1 MSAGTFGIIS
11 PHPPIMVESVGG
23 SRASV
28 TSASIDALH
37 TVAGALAAFD
47 PDTVVIMS
55 PHSPAFADAFLI
67 DTAPRTTGSFA
78 QFGAPSA
85 RFAYQGDPALAQDLL
100 GRLASEDIPA
110 ADRALDARME
120 SGHLDH
126 GVLVPMSFLDPTGRW
141 PLVELSLSYL
151 PYETHRRVGELIS
164 QGAEA
169 LSRRVAFVA
178 SGDLSHR
185 LTRDAPAGYSPRAAD
200 LDAAIVDHIRGGDFI
215 GLMHLDPEMVE
226 AGGECGLRS
235 FITLGGFLG
244 EGAPTRVLTYEGP
257 WGVGY
262 LTALAGS
269 DAIALAGVEPEQP
282 AGPDAPPA
290 SGSAS
295 AHTPAAGRKG
305 GSAGEDESEIV
316 ALARRT
322 IEEYVRERRIV
333 EPDSLTDQSLPER
346 AGTFVSLH
354 RDGEL
359 RGCIGTILPTQDT
372 LAQEVVHN
380 AIQAATQD
388 PRFPSVAPAEL
399 GDLDI
404 KVDVLRQPESCRID
418 DLDPKRYGVIVSS
431 GWRRGL
437 LLPDL
442 EGVDD
447 VRTQVEIAMRK
458 AGIGPGEPCSFER
471 FQVDRYE

>member
-11 PHPPIMVESVGG
+11 PHPPIMVEAVGG
-23 SRASV
+23 TRTSV
-28 TSASIDALH
+28 TSSSIEALH
-37 TVAGALAAFD
+37 TAARSLAAFD

-67 DTAPRTTGSFA
+67 DTASQATGSFA

-85 RFAYQGDPALAQDLL
+85 RYAYRGDPALAQDLL
-100 GRLASEDIPA
+100 ERLTREGIAA

-126 GVLVPMSFLDPTGRW
+126 GVLVPMNFLDCGGRW

-151 PYETHRRVGELIS
+151 PYEMHRRVGELVA
-164 QGAEA
+164 QTAES
-169 LSRRVAFVA
+169 LGRRIAFVA

-185 LTRDAPAGYSPRAAD
+185 LTRDAPAGYSPRAAS
-200 LDAAIVDHIRGGDFI
+200 LDAAIVDHVRRGDFV
-215 GLMHLDPEMVE
+215 GLMHLDPEIVE

-244 EGAPTRVLTYEGP
+244 ERAPTRVLTYEGP

-262 LTALAGS
+262 MTALAGK
-269 DAIALAGVEPEQP
+269 DAIALAGLKPEQS
-282 AGPDAPPA
+282 AASNAATVAPPDSPA
-290 SGSAS
+290 
-295 AHTPAAGRKG
+295 TPAAGHKG

-316 ALARRT
+316 ALARST
-322 IEEYVRERRIV
+322 IVEYVRERRAL
-333 EPDSLTDQSLPER
+333 EPEALTDPSLPER

-354 RDGEL
+354 RNGEL
-359 RGCIGTILPTQDT
+359 RGCIGTILPTHDT

-380 AIQAATQD
+380 AIQAATHD
-388 PRFPSVAPAEL
+388 PRFPPVGTTEL

-418 DLDPKRYGVIVSS
+418 ELDQERYGVIVSS

-442 EGVDD
+442 DGVDD

-458 AGIGPGEPCSFER
+458 AGIQPGEPCSFER